1 MILGLR
7 QKKMVIFTDDH
18 FFDLAIPRTFPKLL
32 TICEYL
38 TFTYP
43 ISFITKTQFLICDS
57 ECWKNGLIT
66 RLFKL
71 STHLPVFFNPLNISE
86 FSD

>member
-1 MILGLR
+1 MAILISLR

-18 FFDLAIPRTFPKLL
+18 FFDLVILRTFPKLL

-38 TFTYP
+38 TLTHP

-57 ECWKNGLIT
+57 DSRNNGLIT
-66 RLFKL
+66 
-71 STHLPVFFNPLNISE
+71 
-86 FSD
+86 